1 MLRALLFLSL
11 GLVLHVH
18 AGLDVETLLKIQEDE
33 EKRDKIARR
42 G

>member
-1 MLRALLFLSL
+1 MRALLFLFL

-33 EKRDKIARR
+33 EKRDKIARQPA
-42 G
+42 